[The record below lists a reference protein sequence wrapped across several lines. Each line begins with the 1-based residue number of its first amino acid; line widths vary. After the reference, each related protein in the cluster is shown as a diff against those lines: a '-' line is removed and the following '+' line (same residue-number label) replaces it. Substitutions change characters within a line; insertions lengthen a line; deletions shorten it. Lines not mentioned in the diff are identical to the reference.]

1 MSIWVDWFSN
11 NGNFFRDVKYRS
23 TISTIVVLSGGVSGQ
38 FLDRH
43 FPNGPFPEGVFLD
56 GQFPEDIFPAD
67 SFPKYSSPN
76 GQFPERTFPRTDI
89 FPNHVFYFKNKKV
102 I

>member
-43 FPNGPFPEGVFLD
+43 FPNGPFPEGLFPD
-56 GQFPEDIFPAD
+56 GQFPEDISPAD
-67 SFPKYSSPN
+67 SSPKDSSPERAILRKDISPN
-76 GQFPERTFPRTDI
+76 GHFPKSRVLFQE
-89 FPNHVFYFKNKKV
+89 
-102 I
+102 

>member
-38 FLDRH
+38 F
-43 FPNGPFPEGVFLD
+43 
-56 GQFPEDIFPAD
+56 PEDISPAD